1 MEGKRMGVLKKEQRM
16 EGGKAGMAEG
26 ERKEVGQIVRK
37 EECED
42 GRMKRVR
49 QERERERERK
59 ERERKER
66 EGETKNKKER
76 DQLGR
81 V

>member
-1 MEGKRMGVLKKEQRM
+1 MEGKKMGVLKEGQRM

-49 QERERERERK
+49 QRRERERERERG
-59 ERERKER
+59 ERGERGR
-66 EGETKNKKER
+66 DKK
-76 DQLGR
+76 
-81 V
+81 

>member
-1 MEGKRMGVLKKEQRM
+1 MEGKKMGVLKEEQRM

-26 ERKEVGQIVRK
+26 ERKEVGQGVRK

-49 QERERERERK
+49 QEREREREK
-59 ERERKER
+59 GERGRD
-66 EGETKNKKER
+66 KKIR
-76 DQLGR
+76 R
-81 V
+81 

>member
-1 MEGKRMGVLKKEQRM
+1 MEGKKMGVLKEEQRM

-49 QERERERERK
+49 QERERKRER
-59 ERERKER
+59 RERGR
-66 EGETKNKKER
+66 DKK
-76 DQLGR
+76 
-81 V
+81 

>member
-1 MEGKRMGVLKKEQRM
+1 MEGKKMGVLKEGQRM

-26 ERKEVGQIVRK
+26 GREERSRAECKEGRVGGWK
-37 EECED
+37 DEESKT
-42 GRMKRVR
+42 G
-49 QERERERERK
+49 

-66 EGETKNKKER
+66 EGETKNKKVR

>member
-1 MEGKRMGVLKKEQRM
+1 MEGKKMGVLKEEQRM

-42 GRMKRVR
+42 RRMKRVR
-49 QERERERERK
+49 QERERKRESRERERQK
-59 ERERKER
+59 IRR
-66 EGETKNKKER
+66 
-76 DQLGR
+76 
-81 V
+81 

>member
-1 MEGKRMGVLKKEQRM
+1 MEGKKMGVLKEEQRM

-49 QERERERERK
+49 QRRERERERRERR
-59 ERERKER
+59 ERERQKIR
-66 EGETKNKKER
+66 R
-76 DQLGR
+76 
-81 V
+81 

>member
-1 MEGKRMGVLKKEQRM
+1 
-16 EGGKAGMAEG
+16 MAEG

-37 EECED
+37 EECKD

-49 QERERERERK
+49 QERERERR
-59 ERERKER
+59 
-66 EGETKNKKER
+66 ETKNKKVR

>member
-49 QERERERERK
+49 QEREREREK
-59 ERERKER
+59 GERGRD
-66 EGETKNKKER
+66 KK
-76 DQLGR
+76 
-81 V
+81 

>member
-49 QERERERERK
+49 QERERERER
-59 ERERKER
+59 EER
-66 EGETKNKKER
+66 EGGRDKK
-76 DQLGR
+76 
-81 V
+81 

>member
-1 MEGKRMGVLKKEQRM
+1 MEGKKMGVLKEEQRM

-49 QERERERERK
+49 QRRERERERERG
-59 ERERKER
+59 ERGERGR
-66 EGETKNKKER
+66 DKK
-76 DQLGR
+76 
-81 V
+81 

>member
-1 MEGKRMGVLKKEQRM
+1 MEGKKMGVLKEEQRM

-49 QERERERERK
+49 QERERKRESRERERQK
-59 ERERKER
+59 IRR
-66 EGETKNKKER
+66 
-76 DQLGR
+76 
-81 V
+81 

>member
-1 MEGKRMGVLKKEQRM
+1 MEGKRMGVLKEEQRM
-16 EGGKAGMAEG
+16 EGGKAGMAES

-49 QERERERERK
+49 QERERERR
-59 ERERKER
+59 
-66 EGETKNKKER
+66 ETKNKKVS

-81 V
+81 VRGKK

>member
-49 QERERERERK
+49 QEREREREK
-59 ERERKER
+59 GERERQKIR
-66 EGETKNKKER
+66 RKGTN
-76 DQLGR
+76 
-81 V
+81 

>member
-1 MEGKRMGVLKKEQRM
+1 MEEKKMGVLKEGQRM

-37 EECED
+37 EECKD

-49 QERERERERK
+49 QERERERERRG
-59 ERERKER
+59 RERQKIR
-66 EGETKNKKER
+66 R
-76 DQLGR
+76 
-81 V
+81 

>member
-59 ERERKER
+59 ERE
-66 EGETKNKKER
+66 GETKNKMVR

>member
-1 MEGKRMGVLKKEQRM
+1 MKGKKMGVLKEEQRM

-26 ERKEVGQIVRK
+26 ERKEVGQGVRK

-42 GRMKRVR
+42 GRMNRVR
-49 QERERERERK
+49 QEREREREMR
-59 ERERKER
+59 ERERQ
-66 EGETKNKKER
+66 KNKKVR

>member
-1 MEGKRMGVLKKEQRM
+1 MEGKRMGMLKKEQRM

-49 QERERERERK
+49 QEREREREK
-59 ERERKER
+59 GERGRD
-66 EGETKNKKER
+66 KK
-76 DQLGR
+76 
-81 V
+81 

>member
-1 MEGKRMGVLKKEQRM
+1 M

-49 QERERERERK
+49 QVRERGERGRD
-59 ERERKER
+59 
-66 EGETKNKKER
+66 NK
-76 DQLGR
+76 
-81 V
+81 

>member
-1 MEGKRMGVLKKEQRM
+1 MEGKKMGVLKEEQRM
-16 EGGKAGMAEG
+16 EGGKAGMAES

-49 QERERERERK
+49 QERERERK
-59 ERERKER
+59 KR
-66 EGETKNKKER
+66 EGGRDKK
-76 DQLGR
+76 
-81 V
+81 

>member
-16 EGGKAGMAEG
+16 ERGKAGMAEG

-49 QERERERERK
+49 QERERER
-59 ERERKER
+59 KER
-66 EGETKNKKER
+66 EGETKNKKVR
-76 DQLGR
+76 DQLGK

>member
-1 MEGKRMGVLKKEQRM
+1 MEGKKMGVLKKEQRM

-49 QERERERERK
+49 QERERKRERRERERQK
-59 ERERKER
+59 IRR
-66 EGETKNKKER
+66 
-76 DQLGR
+76 
-81 V
+81 

>member
-1 MEGKRMGVLKKEQRM
+1 MEGKKMGVLKEEQRM

-49 QERERERERK
+49 QERERKRERG
-59 ERERKER
+59 ERGRD
-66 EGETKNKKER
+66 KK
-76 DQLGR
+76 
-81 V
+81 

>member
-1 MEGKRMGVLKKEQRM
+1 MEGKKMGVLKEEQRM

-26 ERKEVGQIVRK
+26 ERKEVGQIVKR

-49 QERERERERK
+49 QERERKRESRERERQK
-59 ERERKER
+59 IRR
-66 EGETKNKKER
+66 
-76 DQLGR
+76 
-81 V
+81 

>member
-1 MEGKRMGVLKKEQRM
+1 MEGKRMGVLKEEQRM

-49 QERERERERK
+49 QERERERR
-59 ERERKER
+59 
-66 EGETKNKKER
+66 ETKNKKVR

>member
-37 EECED
+37 EECKD

-49 QERERERERK
+49 QERERERR
-59 ERERKER
+59 
-66 EGETKNKKER
+66 ETKNKKVR
-76 DQLGR
+76 DQLRR

>member
-59 ERERKER
+59 
-66 EGETKNKKER
+66 NKKER

>member
-1 MEGKRMGVLKKEQRM
+1 MAGKKMGVLKEEQRM
-16 EGGKAGMAEG
+16 EGGKAGMAES

-49 QERERERERK
+49 QKRERERR
-59 ERERKER
+59 
-66 EGETKNKKER
+66 ETKNKKVR

>member
-1 MEGKRMGVLKKEQRM
+1 MEGKRMGVLKEEQRM

-26 ERKEVGQIVRK
+26 ERKEVGKIVRK

-49 QERERERERK
+49 QEREREREK
-59 ERERKER
+59 GERERD
-66 EGETKNKKER
+66 KK
-76 DQLGR
+76 
-81 V
+81 

>member
-49 QERERERERK
+49 QERERERR
-59 ERERKER
+59 
-66 EGETKNKKER
+66 ETKNKKVR

>member
-49 QERERERERK
+49 QEKRERERER
-59 ERERKER
+59 RER
-66 EGETKNKKER
+66 ETKNKKER

>member
-49 QERERERERK
+49 QEREREKGERG
-59 ERERKER
+59 RD
-66 EGETKNKKER
+66 KK
-76 DQLGR
+76 
-81 V
+81 

>member
-1 MEGKRMGVLKKEQRM
+1 MEGKKMGVLKEEQRM

-26 ERKEVGQIVRK
+26 ERKEVGQGVRK

-49 QERERERERK
+49 QERERERERR
-59 ERERKER
+59 ERERQ
-66 EGETKNKKER
+66 KNKKVR